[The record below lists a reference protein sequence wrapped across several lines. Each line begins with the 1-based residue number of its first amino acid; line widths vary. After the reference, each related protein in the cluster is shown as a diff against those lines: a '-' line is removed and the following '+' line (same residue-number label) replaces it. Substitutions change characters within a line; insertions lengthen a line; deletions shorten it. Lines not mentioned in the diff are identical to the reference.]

1 MICSVFSLQINRVVY
16 GPPSTP
22 PPPLHSLPVFLS
34 FCLSVCLSVYVSLSV
49 FLSACLSLSLRFCLP
64 EHGSLVDTDTT
75 FTEIFHNHRN
85 VRTITENANLIS
97 LLLKIRCRPLEL
109 RPLTGSMWQG
119 AIGAFFMSAFST
131 VSEKRNLQNK
141 ERLRPPQHHSV

>member
-1 MICSVFSLQINRVVY
+1 MICSMFSLQINRVVY

-22 PPPLHSLPVFLS
+22 PPPHPP
-34 FCLSVCLSVYVSLSV
+34 
-49 FLSACLSLSLRFCLP
+49 LSACLSVSLCVCLSLSVCLPASLYLRFCLP

-97 LLLKIRCRPLEL
+97 LQLKIRCRPLEL